1 MPRHIAGVRAQAETE
16 ILNSK
21 ALVEAR
27 SVYRSETGTTRDCA
41 RPSVSE
47 FTIPE
52 QQKRPHRLLLL
63 FRSPSETQA
72 ARLLLGCLPTSPWP
86 ALDRTSPFQH
96 QPHDRL
102 AAVHAC
108 RG

>member
-1 MPRHIAGVRAQAETE
+1 MPRHIEGVRPQAETE

-21 ALVEAR
+21 ALVDAR
-27 SVYRSETGTTRDCA
+27 SVYRSDTGTTRDCA
-41 RPSVSE
+41 RPTVSE

-52 QQKRPHRLLLL
+52 QQKRRHRLLPL

-72 ARLLLGCLPTSPWP
+72 ARSLLGCLPTSLWP
-86 ALDRTSPFQH
+86 VPDRMFRFRH